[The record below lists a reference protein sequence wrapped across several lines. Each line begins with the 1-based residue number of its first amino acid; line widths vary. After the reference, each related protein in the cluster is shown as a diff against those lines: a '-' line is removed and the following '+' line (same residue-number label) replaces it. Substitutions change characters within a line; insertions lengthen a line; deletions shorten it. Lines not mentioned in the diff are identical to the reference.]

1 MALFGAKKELSDDP
15 DAKPVKT
22 VSGKAISRAIF
33 VIGGPDSECELIS
46 STMKLLGTP
55 EFEKQTQVEK
65 LNYDILKTLKLD
77 YTVLHLMPDSWEKND
92 LLEPIQEEIKQLAKD
107 EIVGKG
113 AFIIKSCH
121 LSRTASFWAKAFR
134 QAGVDVS
141 FIIPFS
147 RPTDNYLQWLIYNM
161 EAEKNTRGYKRSFI
175 HLPDFLT
182 NWRKAIRKTGG
193 DIDVDFTN
201 WLSTTRENEIEE
213 QISGKNVTTL
223 PQEKRQTPINVK
235 RLYSALRDAANG
247 KKYDET
253 VTEEVLP
260 DIKLFFAPIIQKN
273 TEIHQLRNRLAKI
286 EVEVVDLRDRL
297 LQPDDD
303 MYEQALD
310 DGTIDKARE
319 SGEKKYLQTWRA
331 WAQERKAKQDFKN
344 YPLFSPGAPLA
355 DEVADIA
362 KSFSYSPL
370 VILDVMSPPLTS
382 VGTQFEGRPVQV
394 IATSP
399 YANEF
404 NLALQQ
410 AGIRP
415 PVQVV
420 KVMPEQLLKAF
431 GPKSIDIVH
440 CREAIEYT
448 KNPVIVLMEML
459 AVAKDDGAVFLSH
472 QVNKASEE
480 NFNTLAQWN
489 CVEKGGQ
496 FIIWNSWYKFNI
508 TRMLAGAYDVEAKS
522 YFDFVEVVIR
532 RKK

>member
-1 MALFGAKKELSDDP
+1 MALFSAKRDDSGDP
-15 DAKPVKT
+15 DAKPSKASVK
-22 VSGKAISRAIF
+22 AESRVVF
-33 VIGGPDSECELIS
+33 VIGGPDSECPLIS
-46 STMKLLGTP
+46 NTIHLLGIP
-55 EFEKQTQVEK
+55 EFEKVEAIEK

-77 YTVLHLMPDSWEKND
+77 YTVMHLMPENWEKND
-92 LLEPIQEEIKQLAKD
+92 LLEPIQEEIKAFAK
-107 EIVGKG
+107 ENLKGKG
-113 AFIIKSCH
+113 TFVINSCH
-121 LSRTASFWAKAFR
+121 LSRTAGFWANIFKESGIEVNF
-134 QAGVDVS
+134 VIS
-141 FIIPFS
+141 FS
-147 RPTDNYLQWLIYNM
+147 RPTDNYLQWLVFNL
-161 EAEKNTRGYKRSFI
+161 EAEKNSRGFPRSFI
-175 HLPDFLT
+175 HLPDLYK
-182 NWRKAIRKTGG
+182 NWRKSIRKTSNEL
-193 DIDVDFTN
+193 DLEFSN
-201 WLSTTRENEIEE
+201 WLSTTRENEVD
-213 QISGKNVTTL
+213 SLVSAKNITVL
-223 PQEKRQTPINVK
+223 PHEKRQTPINVK

-273 TEIHQLRNRLAKI
+273 TEIHQLRNRLARI

-310 DGTIDKARE
+310 DGTIDKARAA
-319 SGEKKYLQTWRA
+319 GEKLYLQSWRS
-331 WAQERKAKQDFKN
+331 WAQERKAKQDFRQ
-344 YPLFSPGAPLA
+344 YPLFSEGAPLA

-362 KSFSYSPL
+362 KSFSYSPI
-370 VILDVMSPPLTS
+370 VIVDVMSPPVTS
-382 VGTQFEGRPVQV
+382 VGTDFNGRPVQV
-394 IATSP
+394 IPITP

-415 PVQVV
+415 PVPVI
-420 KVMPEQLLKAF
+420 KAEAEQLVKTF
-431 GPKSIDIVH
+431 GPKTIDIVH
-440 CREAIEYT
+440 CREAIEFT
-448 KNPVIVLMEML
+448 KNPVMVIMEML
-459 AVAKDDGAVFLSH
+459 GIMKDNGAVFLSH

-508 TRMLAGAYDVEAKS
+508 SRMLAGAYDVEAKS